1 MIDPLKIHNR
11 DKEIV
16 TGLEGL
22 WSPSNAFLVGSG
34 PSLTSMMARTLEK
47 RGVASMG
54 INNAAGFVRCTAMVF
69 SDPVKKFHHGIF
81 FDPTILKFCPVKK
94 LGQRIRAKVGDKFE
108 MTNHHLKECP
118 SVFGFA
124 TKKEFNSADF
134 FSTEWVSVGSKES
147 GMFTMFL
154 GLRLLHY
161 LGVRRVFLVGVDFD
175 MPEEQHYCY
184 GFREQME
191 DFREGNN
198 EKYPLIAK
206 MLNDLKN
213 TSFKANKFEVY
224 NCNTRSRLSCFPYV
238 SFIDA
243 IKLCQGLVPP
253 DDPDLRG
260 WYRKD
265 L

>member
-1 MIDPLKIHNR
+1 MIDPLKVHNR
-11 DKEIV
+11 DREIV

-22 WSPSNAFLVGSG
+22 WRPSNAFLVGSG
-34 PSLTSMMARTLEK
+34 PSFTSMRARTLEK

-54 INNAAGFVRCTAMVF
+54 INNAAGFVRTSAMVF

-81 FDPTILKFCPVKK
+81 FDPTIIKFCPLKK
-94 LGQRIRAKVGDKFE
+94 LSNRIRAKVGDKFE
-108 MTNHHLKECP
+108 TTRHHLRDCP
-118 SVFGFA
+118 CVFGFA
-124 TKKEFNSADF
+124 TKKIFNPGDF
-134 FSTEWVSVGSKES
+134 FFTEWASVGSRES

-154 GLRLLHY
+154 GLRLLHF
-161 LGVRRVFLVGVDFD
+161 LGVRRVFLVGVDFN

-184 GFREQME
+184 GSREQME
-191 DFREGNN
+191 DFRQGNN

-213 TSFKANKFEVY
+213 TSFKAAKFEVY
-224 NCNTRSRLSCFPYV
+224 NCNEDSRLSCFPYV
-238 SFIDA
+238 PFIDA
-243 IKLCQGLVPP
+243 VGLCRGLTPEVPN
-253 DDPDLRG
+253 LEG